1 MTDHAHHVPPSAAG
15 HLEPYACRVALEA
28 GATGL
33 EPADLL
39 VRLLDGVAA
48 ACLQSGATV
57 IGHLKCLLRLP
68 AGVLAC
74 NLTSVRSGARCA
86 EGAAAPQALQP
97 GEPARLDL
105 VVLVYG
111 LPAATVAELVRESLT
126 QLLDPLGAAWS
137 LVEGSGHLPFTD
149 DTV

>member
-1 MTDHAHHVPPSAAG
+1 MADHARHVCRLRRPVTWSPTPAG
-15 HLEPYACRVALEA
+15 WRSR
-28 GATGL
+28 
-33 EPADLL
+33 PAQPGWS
-39 VRLLDGVAA
+39 RLICSSGCWTSVAA
-48 ACLQSGATV
+48 ACVQAGATV
-57 IGHLKCLLRLP
+57 IGHLKCVLHLP

-111 LPAATVAELVRESLT
+111 LPAAAVAELVRERLSR
-126 QLLDPLGAAWS
+126 LLDPLGAAWS
-137 LVEGSGHLPFTD
+137 V
-149 DTV
+149 V